1 MSVTADTLFNRAAAG
16 LPCWIG
22 DSDGSRQQL
31 PTERW
36 MGGSASSAEDRRAD
50 HAMLS
55 RCTGPTIDLGCGPG
69 RLTEALAR
77 RGVSAL
83 GVDTS
88 RAAVDLTI
96 GRGGN
101 AVLRDLFE
109 PLPDTG
115 NWSCVL
121 LADGNIGIGGDPVR
135 LLRRAADLLAP
146 HGAVIVEVDA
156 PSDTGIRHRTV
167 RWETDTMV
175 GDWFAWSSVSA
186 DATADLAGAAG
197 LRVVDVAPIH
207 GRWFAQMTLAPFT
220 NS

>member
-55 RCTGPTIDLGCGPG
+55 HCTGPTIDLGCGPG

>member
-1 MSVTADTLFNRAAAG
+1 M
-16 LPCWIG
+16 
-22 DSDGSRQQL
+22 
-31 PTERW
+31 
-36 MGGSASSAEDRRAD
+36 
-50 HAMLS
+50 
-55 RCTGPTIDLGCGPG
+55 
-69 RLTEALAR
+69 
-77 RGVSAL
+77 
-83 GVDTS
+83 
-88 RAAVDLTI
+88 
-96 GRGGN
+96 
-101 AVLRDLFE
+101 LRDLFE

-146 HGAVIVEVDA
+146 HGAVIAEVDA
-156 PSDTGIRHRTV
+156 PSDTGVRHRTV

-197 LRVVDVAPIH
+197 LRVVDVAPID

>member
-1 MSVTADTLFNRAAAG
+1 MSVTADTLFHRAAAG

-31 PTERW
+31 PTARW
-36 MGGSASSAEDRRAD
+36 MGGTASTPEDRRAD
-50 HAMLS
+50 QAMIS

-88 RAAVDLTI
+88 KAAVDLTI

-146 HGAVIVEVDA
+146 DGAVIAEVDA
-156 PSDTGIRHRTV
+156 PSQYGIRNRTV

-186 DATADLAGAAG
+186 DATASIADAAG
-197 LRVVDVAPIH
+197 LQVVDVAPID
-207 GRWFAQMTLAPFT
+207 GRYFARMTLRSFT
-220 NS
+220 SS

>member
-1 MSVTADTLFNRAAAG
+1 MSVTTDTLFHRAAAG

-22 DSDGSRQQL
+22 DSDGSRERL
-31 PTERW
+31 PTARW
-36 MGGSASSAEDRRAD
+36 MGGSASSEEDRRAD
-50 HAMLS
+50 HAMIS
-55 RCTGPTIDLGCGPG
+55 RCTGSTIDLGCGPG

-77 RGVSAL
+77 RGLSAL

-88 RAAVDLTI
+88 KAAVDLTI

-109 PLPDTG
+109 PLPGTG
-115 NWSCVL
+115 TWSCVL

-146 HGAVIVEVDA
+146 HGAIIAEVDE
-156 PSDTGIRHRTV
+156 PSDSGIRHRTV

-186 DATADLAGAAG
+186 DATADLARAAG
-197 LRVVDVAPIH
+197 LQMVDVAPID
-207 GRWFAQMTLAPFT
+207 GRWFAQMTPAQLT